1 VGPGCGACGAGARV
15 PMNLAVYFGLLLKAS
30 LFSTSGTGNVPS
42 LHADFVPRGWATEAQ
57 FGQALAVGQ
66 VSPGPSGL
74 WVISLGFLTAG
85 LRGAL
90 LALVAIVLPPF
101 LILAVDRVYRR
112 VQHHPVVEGF
122 VRGLG
127 LAVVGVFA
135 VVLLRL
141 LAGAGWS
148 VRSVALALAS
158 LALGLTQRVP
168 FVVILMGAG
177 VIGVLW
183 R

>member
-1 VGPGCGACGAGARV
+1 
-15 PMNLAVYFGLLLKAS
+15 MNEWVFLGLLLKAS

-42 LHADFVPRGWATEAQ
+42 LHADLVPRGWATDAQ
-57 FGQALAVGQ
+57 FAQALAVGQ

-85 LRGAL
+85 MRGAL
-90 LALVAIVLPPF
+90 LALVAITLPPL

-122 VRGLG
+122 VQGLG
-127 LAVVGVFA
+127 LAVVGIFA
-135 VVLLRL
+135 IVLLHL
-141 LAGAGWS
+141 LASAGWS
-148 VRSVALALAS
+148 VRSIALALAS
-158 LALGLTQRVP
+158 LALGLTRRVP
-168 FVVILMGAG
+168 VVVILAGAG
-177 VIGVLW
+177 AAGVLW

>member
-1 VGPGCGACGAGARV
+1 
-15 PMNLAVYFGLLLKAS
+15 MNDWVFLGLLLKAS

-42 LHADFVPRGWATEAQ
+42 LHADLIPRGWATEGQ
-57 FGQALAVGQ
+57 FAEALAVGQ

-74 WVISLGFLTAG
+74 WVVSLGFLTAG
-85 LRGAL
+85 LGGAL
-90 LALVAIVLPPF
+90 LALVAITLPPL

-127 LAVVGVFA
+127 LAVVGIFT
-135 VVLLRL
+135 VVLLHL

-148 VRSVALALAS
+148 MRSIVLALAS
-158 LALGLTQRVP
+158 LALGLTRRVP
-168 FVVILMGAG
+168 VVVILAGAG
-177 VIGVLW
+177 AAGVLW